1 MLKKLGEETFLF
13 FHQFKG
19 CGEGG
24 ERHLEE
30 AKRVFEDDV
39 FTIDG
44 YRDRILAPIND
55 DLVRN
60 DVPLIKVVQDKVAI
74 ETLRIVG
81 EDREF
86 EISQPIQ

>member
-1 MLKKLGEETFLF
+1 MK
-13 FHQFKG
+13 
-19 CGEGG
+19 
-24 ERHLEE
+24 E

-39 FTIDG
+39 FTTDG

-60 DVPLIKVVQDKVAI
+60 DVPLIKVVLDKVAI

>member
-1 MLKKLGEETFLF
+1 MTPQMVWRVEEMGKETFF
-13 FHQFKG
+13 VFHQFKAF
-19 CGEGG
+19 GEGG
-24 ERHLEE
+24 ERHLKE

-60 DVPLIKVVQDKVAI
+60 DVLLIKLVQDQVAI
-74 ETLRIVG
+74 DGRGPLV
-81 EDREF
+81 
-86 EISQPIQ
+86 